1 MSSGSKRDLDFGSRV
16 PQALKEPGFRHTL
29 KEPGFRHT
37 LKTLKRQRDQ
47 DLDTHCQAPKEPGFR
62 VPSKGTRMWGR
73 PQRNP
78 DFWGNFTPKILIP
91 PKYDPK
97 NDPHPQNTPIFR
109 KIAPLLQL
117 WTYQAD
123 TNPVFSETFCTNLT
137 GRVSRPHLHGFYGKS
152 HSH

>member
-47 DLDTHCQAPKEPGFR
+47 DLDTHRQAPKEPGFR

-78 DFWGNFTPKILIP
+78 DILGEF
-91 PKYDPK
+91 
-97 NDPHPQNTPIFR
+97 HPQNPDSPEI
-109 KIAPLLQL
+109 
-117 WTYQAD
+117 
-123 TNPVFSETFCTNLT
+123 
-137 GRVSRPHLHGFYGKS
+137 
-152 HSH
+152 